1 MYSRFPRSSDRPI
14 RLPEHYSGCAF
25 SASPPSMPP
34 SERPPIPVPFSPASP
49 EPEERR
55 DDDIAEEENKAVPP
69 PPGGSGPAPEAE
81 RKKDE
86 HPPFV
91 PSVLPEGLRSLFGGR
106 LPAFPG
112 GMAFD
117 ELLLLGLILL
127 LSHNDQQSDV
137 ILWLALLLF
146 CK

>member
-1 MYSRFPRSSDRPI
+1 
-14 RLPEHYSGCAF
+14 
-25 SASPPSMPP
+25 MPP
-34 SERPPIPVPFSPASP
+34 KDTS
-49 EPEERR
+49 
-55 DDDIAEEENKAVPP
+55 
-69 PPGGSGPAPEAE
+69 SGPAPEAE

-117 ELLLLGLILL
+117 ELLLGLILL